1 MDRGRN
7 QSYTERMHRDA
18 KEVLVGL
25 ASLLVFGVALVVWP
39 PFSVIYTMPF
49 NPYSI
54 KSQASFKNAG
64 WLMAAKKNAGVNVG
78 GFLDQIA
85 V

>member
-1 MDRGRN
+1 LDRGRN

-39 PFSVIYTMPF
+39 PLGVYIHDAIQPLLDK
-49 NPYSI
+49 I
-54 KSQASFKNAG
+54 ASF
-64 WLMAAKKNAGVNVG
+64 
-78 GFLDQIA
+78 F
-85 V
+85 